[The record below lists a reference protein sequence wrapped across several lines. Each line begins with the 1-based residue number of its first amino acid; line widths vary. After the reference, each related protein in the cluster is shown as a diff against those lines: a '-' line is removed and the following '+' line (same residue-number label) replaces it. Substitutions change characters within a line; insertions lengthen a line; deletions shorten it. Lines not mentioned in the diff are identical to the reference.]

1 MGEEKLYSE
10 YLTELRGLE
19 EFRSRYHGRYPTTPL
34 EPEEPGV
41 RRILEAI
48 AYFSTRTRLA
58 AEEGMHADSR
68 RLFESYFET
77 LLHPLPARAMAQAV
91 VVPERLSD
99 PRVIGKGT
107 EVQVIAAGGIAATFH
122 SQGEVNV
129 LPIWLDRTRVFLRP
143 EGGYRLV
150 LRFQSRFARQE
161 SLGTISLHVRYLDD
175 YLSSLSILHGLRANA
190 FRTLVAYDT
199 NADEKTRGENCHV
212 TFGPLGGDER
222 ERRNIPSLEE
232 LRAFF
237 QLPES
242 ELFLHVSAPDRREAN
257 GWTSFSLCFDL
268 LQSWPDATRMS
279 PELFQL
285 FAVPIENRHRELAQP
300 ITSDGTQTRYPVLHP
315 DPRSHFRL
323 HSIQT
328 VQEVGATGRTPLRRP
343 VLPEPEPQPSWD
355 VELPTG
361 GVDSDTPAALVVHQ
375 PAAFANPRTLTVDAW
390 WHQPWF
396 QSHAIGRLDVSLSG
410 QHFEGLRYRL
420 LGPVSPWRE
429 SPLKD
434 AVSVLTDLLALK
446 MRSALSLD
454 EVRLLLRIL
463 CPSADSPYARL
474 PSRIVALSSRSI
486 PAGTRDDAGVRRRY
500 SLTLDRFER
509 EEEGLMW
516 SFLSHLRDLLD
527 AWSAEGPVELEVTVP
542 GSTPSARFLEEFT
555 A

>member
-1 MGEEKLYSE
+1 MAEEKLYSE

-19 EFRSRYHGRYPTTPL
+19 EFRARYHARYPTTPL

-58 AEEGMHADSR
+58 AEEGMHAASR
-68 RLFESYFET
+68 RLFETYFET
-77 LLHPLPARAMAQAV
+77 LLNPLAARAMAQAV

-99 PRVIGKGT
+99 PRVIARGT
-107 EVQVIAAGGIAATFH
+107 EVHVAAAGGVFATFH
-122 SQGEVNV
+122 TQGELHI
-129 LPIWLDRTRVFLRP
+129 LPIWLERTRVFLRP

-190 FRTLVAYDT
+190 FRTIVAYDT
-199 NADEKTRGENCHV
+199 NADEKTRGEQCRT
-212 TFGPLGGDER
+212 TFGALPQPGER
-222 ERRNIPSLEE
+222 GRDLPTLED
-232 LRAFF
+232 LRTFF
-237 QLPES
+237 QFPES
-242 ELFLHVSAPDRREAN
+242 ELFVHVTAPDRREPG
-257 GWTSFSLCFDL
+257 GWTSFSICFDL
-268 LQSWPDATRMS
+268 LSAWQDAGRS
-279 PELFQL
+279 SAEVFQL
-285 FAVPIENRHRELAQP
+285 FAVPLANQHRELAQP
-300 ITSDGTQTRYPVLHP
+300 ILLDGMQTRYPVLHP
-315 DPRSHFRL
+315 DPKRHFHL

-328 VQEVGATGRTPLRRP
+328 VQQVGPTGRSPLRRP
-343 VLPEPEPQPSWD
+343 VLPETEPQPSYD
-355 VELPTG
+355 LERPTD
-361 GVDSDTPAALVVHQ
+361 GVDSDAPAALIVHE
-375 PAAFANPRTLTVDAW
+375 PAAFADPRTLTVDAW

-396 QSHAIGRLDVSLSG
+396 EAHAIGRLEVSLSG

-420 LGPVSPWRE
+420 LGPVTPWRE
-429 SPLKD
+429 TPLKD

-446 MRSALSLD
+446 MRSELSLE

-463 CPSADSPYARL
+463 CPSPDSPYARL
-474 PSRIVALSSRSI
+474 PARIVALSSRSI
-486 PAGTRDDAGVRRRY
+486 PAGSRDDAGVRRRY

-527 AWSAEGPVELEVTVP
+527 AWSAEGPVELAVAAP
-542 GSTPSARFLEEFT
+542 GSTPSPRFLEEFT